1 MTSIAYL
8 SHGLMTFWFTNCF
21 TGGGGGGHGPDNSL
35 TYEGELKNAN
45 GKVAAPN
52 RVINSI

>member
-21 TGGGGGGHGPDNSL
+21 TGGGGGHGPDNSL
-35 TYEGELKNAN
+35 TYESELKNTN